1 MAGKTYESL
10 FKQQTEVYVKY
21 VASTYAVEHIMVGIV
36 AIIVL
41 TIVAISP
48 MGGIFNLFGLLGP
61 ITRFGMPVVIGGG
74 LAMLSALVDPGKK
87 PLPLYL
93 WGAVSYFFKPKV
105 FVGGHHVMK
114 RWKGTKTRVRQQITY
129 TVSVGGIPLPAIL
142 IGDSGIVNLKAA
154 TEAVN
159 LRKGIWIRKAS
170 SRGSRRATRL
180 PYGRVT
186 VTRERRGR
194 IGYLR

>member
-36 AIIVL
+36 AIVVL
-41 TIVAISP
+41 EVVAISP

-61 ITRFGMPVVIGGG
+61 ITRFGMPFLIGGG
-74 LAMLSALVDPGKK
+74 LAALSALVDPGKK
-87 PLPLYL
+87 PLSLYL
-93 WGAVSYFFKPKV
+93 WGAVSYFFKAKV
-105 FVGGHHVMK
+105 YIGGHRVMK
-114 RWKGTKTRVRQQITY
+114 KWKGTNHRVRQQIAY
-129 TVSVGGIPLPAIL
+129 TVSVGGIPLPAIM
-142 IGDSGIVNLKAA
+142 IGEENTVNLRAA
-154 TEAVN
+154 TEVVN
-159 LRKGIWIRKAS
+159 LHKGVWIRKAS
-170 SRGSRRATRL
+170 KRGSRRATRL